1 MGSFRLLQAN
11 AFQGKEI
18 FSLFD
23 VRKKI
28 KKTGVPL
35 CDMSDPCLYL
45 KKKKNH
51 INLKMSESF
60 AEVIFHT
67 LLGTYLL
74 NKSSQHSLK
83 KIPRTT
89 SRQHS
94 N

>member
-11 AFQGKEI
+11 AFQGQEI

-23 VRKKI
+23 VRKKKT

-51 INLKMSESF
+51 INLKM
-60 AEVIFHT
+60 
-67 LLGTYLL
+67 
-74 NKSSQHSLK
+74 
-83 KIPRTT
+83 
-89 SRQHS
+89 
-94 N
+94 